1 MLANI
6 YGGDEE
12 QDNAAVIYDD
22 SQEVIQF
29 TFNTSETSVPK
40 ITLTKYKNQ
49 LPVELTS
56 SSLDQDHEGYS
67 FVGLEFWELRAQSS
81 VNVTD
86 SKISTL
92 LSKSNQARP
101 PFSYYRHS
109 PIYLFPANI
118 TLSKF
123 VGILGLKG
131 TCTSKNRMLPSDR
144 ILSDLEKQSGDFI
157 IDLEIHTQEESKNE
171 TGE

>member
-22 SQEVIQF
+22 SQEIIQF
-29 TFNTSETSVPK
+29 TFNTSEPSVPK
-40 ITLTKYKNQ
+40 ITLTKYKK
-49 LPVELTS
+49 ELSNDLTTS
-56 SSLDQDHEGYS
+56 TLDADFEGYS
-67 FVGLEFWELRAQSS
+67 FIGLEFWELRTQSS
-81 VNVTD
+81 VNVAD
-86 SKISTL
+86 SKISSL
-92 LSKSNQARP
+92 LSKSNQAKP

-131 TCTSKNRMLPSDR
+131 SCTVKGQLLPSDH
-144 ILSDLEKQSGDFI
+144 ILSELQKKSGDFI
-157 IDLEIHTQEESKNE
+157 IDLEIQTQ
-171 TGE
+171 